1 MISPGSYARQTW
13 NPIPN
18 EEPGSR
24 LHRLLDHER
33 QDSVGIAPAD
43 HEPTEIG
50 LTSLRAAAAI
60 PDDHVAAPDR
70 LLCLDD
76 GDTAGPELVQGGLS
90 SEQLVDGVGHPLS
103 MIDAWDIPAGQSSSD
118 DLIQAEN
125 GGGEIRTL
133 GTPIRRTTVFET
145 TKIRL

>member
-1 MISPGSYARQTW
+1 
-13 NPIPN
+13 
-18 EEPGSR
+18 
-24 LHRLLDHER
+24 
-33 QDSVGIAPAD
+33 
-43 HEPTEIG
+43 